1 MIALKKK
8 RAEAAAAKAKAE
20 AEAPSSVPTN
30 TPTPENDQPTAELSL
45 LGGISGKKTKKQNN
59 GQAGGKKKS
68 PCEIRLQKDIS
79 GLSDFDDIATIDFP
93 DMNDLTTFHV
103 YITPIEGYWNGARYQ
118 FTFTVPSDYPHKPPK
133 IICHTKIFHPNIDLE
148 GNVCLNILREDWK
161 PVLDINTV
169 IHGLAFLFSDPNTDD
184 PLNKE
189 AANLLRNDERSFASQ
204 VKRAL
209 KGGSIQG
216 EYFPRALV

>member
-20 AEAPSSVPTN
+20 AEAAEAPTSEPTS
-30 TPTPENDQPTAELSL
+30 TPTPGLSL
-45 LGGISGKKTKKQNN
+45 LGGVAGKKSKKQNN
-59 GQAGGKKKS
+59 GQAGGKKRS
-68 PCEIRLQKDIS
+68 PGEIRLQTDIA
-79 GLSDFDDIATIDFP
+79 GLSDFDDIATIEFP
-93 DMNDLTTFHV
+93 EMNDLTTFDV
-103 YITPIEGYWNGARYQ
+103 YIKPIEGYWQGAKYQ
-118 FTFTVPSDYPHKPPK
+118 FKFSVPSDYPHKPPK
-133 IICHTKIFHPNIDLE
+133 IICHTKIFHPNIDLD

-189 AANLLRNDERSFASQ
+189 AATLLRNDERSFALQ

-209 KGGSIQG
+209 KGGNIQG